1 MSSILNQEKCHGA
14 LPSSSTSL
22 EYNFFGQQHKAAASS
37 TSYGLEGC
45 RYLECMQHNSTQ
57 MLPYRVCWPHEREN
71 VGLHRLAWVTTQLSH
86 GGELIKVPTT
96 YTHVQQELSIEQL
109 QGMQSSDLYS
119 TCPKTAVDQDP
130 LVFFQLPHSSAI
142 VVT

>member
-22 EYNFFGQQHKAAASS
+22 EDNFFGQQYNAAASS

-45 RYLECMQHNSTQ
+45 RYLECMQHNSMQ
-57 MLPYRVCWPHEREN
+57 MFPHHVCWPHEREH

-86 GGELIKVPTT
+86 GGELIKIHTT
-96 YTHVQQELSIEQL
+96 YMHVQQELSIEQL
-109 QGMQSSDLYS
+109 QRMQSSDLYS

-130 LVFFQLPHSSAI
+130 LVFFQLLHSSEIVAI
-142 VVT
+142 